1 VWRSFDY
8 NDLNKEQGTHPMEE
22 NRTTSSAVEQGT
34 LPSDPFHLHTPGAD
48 DVGVAISEEI
58 PPVET
63 TDMIRDIASIVG
75 EATEVD
81 ASMVCDVP
89 TLAKDPV
96 ETKEVG
102 TGDGSTTNSTSVAED
117 ALEIWEPEPLDVLT
131 GRGASINVHPGNQKF
146 RALCYARKS
155 QFDAANHAAKK
166 RIATEIWTTCV
177 QLYNS
182 RFLKRR
188 QDKGPWYQQSA
199 HHAILKAAQTIRDYQ
214 RPDRLLQR
222 DAGTKKR
229 RCTPAT
235 PMDEVV
241 IPLPPEGPIV
251 ENPAG
256 VEANDVLC
264 GRGAVRRKTIVTLVR
279 SFSVFF
285 FTAFANLF
293 SLFIVTNRTTSL

>member
-1 VWRSFDY
+1 
-8 NDLNKEQGTHPMEE
+8 MEDA
-22 NRTTSSAVEQGT
+22 NLTTASVEQIAE
-34 LPSDPFHLHTPGAD
+34 PSDLFHIQD
-48 DVGVAISEEI
+48 DTAGTVNGGNTTHEEM
-58 PPVET
+58 PPET
-63 TDMIRDIASIVG
+63 TENMIDDIASMVV
-75 EATEVD
+75 EATGVD
-81 ASMVCDVP
+81 ASLTSDLPSQANENDLSTAGACNVP
-89 TLAKDPV
+89 TTSTALAD
-96 ETKEVG
+96 
-102 TGDGSTTNSTSVAED
+102 D

-166 RIATEIWTTCV
+166 RIATEIWTTCE

-182 RFLKRR
+182 RFLSRR
-188 QDKGPWYQQSA
+188 HEKGPWYQQSA

-222 DAGTKKR
+222 DFSKKR

-241 IPLPPEGPIV
+241 VPPPPEGPIV
-251 ENPAG
+251 ENPEG

-264 GRGAVRRKTIVTLVR
+264 GRGAVSRADQQ
-279 SFSVFF
+279 FAFF
-285 FTAFANLF
+285 PG
-293 SLFIVTNRTTSL
+293 